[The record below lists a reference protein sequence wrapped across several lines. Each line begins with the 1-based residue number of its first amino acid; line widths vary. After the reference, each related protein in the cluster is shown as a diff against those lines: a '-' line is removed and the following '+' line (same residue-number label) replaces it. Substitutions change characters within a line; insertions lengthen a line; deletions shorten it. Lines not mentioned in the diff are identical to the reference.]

1 MNVVPR
7 AHFRPPL
14 LCEERV
20 NSASGN
26 HQSGSRH
33 SSRPPSGAREGSS
46 SSRRAS
52 RPSSSRSTASAK
64 PAPVAVDEEA
74 TALLGSVA
82 ANGVRASASAFLFF
96 FFFFFFL
103 CFLAFP
109 TDTPHF
115 PDSRP
120 TATLVAGN
128 FEARATI
135 GKGAGQGRRRSRG
148 GRILRGLLQQASHSP
163 HAQRWA
169 VGQLTLSP
177 AAPCLQRATFPR
189 PLLPL

>member
-96 FFFFFFL
+96 FFFFSFASSRSPL
-103 CFLAFP
+103 
-109 TDTPHF
+109 TPHIS
-115 PDSRP
+115 PIHAPQQPLSQAISRP
-120 TATLVAGN
+120 APPSEKALAKVG
-128 FEARATI
+128 
-135 GKGAGQGRRRSRG
+135 GAAEVDEYYAAFSSRLRIPRTPNDGQS
-148 GRILRGLLQQASHSP
+148 AN
-163 HAQRWA
+163 
-169 VGQLTLSP
+169 
-177 AAPCLQRATFPR
+177 
-189 PLLPL
+189 

>member
-96 FFFFFFL
+96 FFFFFL